1 MQIYTNR
8 FIYGYHRAM
17 LRTGAAIAVVMM
29 PAITQSTLYRIA
41 GITTNMYRFIVSGI
55 MAMAIT
61 TEVTAAIE
69 TVAMSEMTEVIAM
82 IEAMVAIKAT
92 VTGGTNYSIT

>member
-1 MQIYTNR
+1 
-8 FIYGYHRAM
+8 
-17 LRTGAAIAVVMM
+17 
-29 PAITQSTLYRIA
+29 
-41 GITTNMYRFIVSGI
+41 MYRFIVSGI